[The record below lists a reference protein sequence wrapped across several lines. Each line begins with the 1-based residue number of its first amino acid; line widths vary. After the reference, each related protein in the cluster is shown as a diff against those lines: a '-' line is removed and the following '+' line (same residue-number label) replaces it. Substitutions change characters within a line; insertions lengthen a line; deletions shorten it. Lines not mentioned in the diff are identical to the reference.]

1 MRLGRGLPRSPG
13 RAAAAAAA
21 ATTPLLPRGGRSV
34 LDGLKILLAEDNPTN
49 QMVAVQMLEALG
61 AGVTVAAD
69 GVEALAI
76 VERDAFDILLIDI
89 EMPRKNGIDVIR
101 TLRGSGGRNAG
112 LPMIALTAY
121 VMREHR
127 QAIDAAGA
135 DGVIAKPIISIA
147 EFGRQLLELC
157 DRRRPAAVPPQ
168 GRDAG
173 RAPADPAL
181 ALAVR
186 PTVNMATLAMLRE
199 AVGIEALAEILE
211 KAEADLLDAGAQISQ
226 GVASGNPDAV
236 RRGLHILT
244 GLAGTV
250 GAERLEAVARACQ
263 DAIQADDQRAVV
275 TLIHSLPPEIS
286 AALGGLGTARVR

>member
-1 MRLGRGLPRSPG
+1 MLE
-13 RAAAAAAA
+13 
-21 ATTPLLPRGGRSV
+21 
-34 LDGLKILLAEDNPTN
+34 GLKILLAEDNPTN

-101 TLRGSGGRNAG
+101 TLRASGGRNAG

-147 EFGRQLLELC
+147 EFGRQLLDLC
-157 DRRRPAAVPPQ
+157 GPRRRAAGPLQ
-168 GRDAG
+168 GRDAS
-173 RAPADPAL
+173 RASADPDAQHGSTAGGPVSAL
-181 ALAVR
+181 AAR
-186 PTVNMATLAMLRE
+186 PTMNMATLAMLRE

-226 GVASGNPDAV
+226 GFASGNPDAV

-250 GAERLEAVARACQ
+250 GAERLEAAARACQ
-263 DAIQADDQRAVV
+263 DAAQADDQRAAE
-275 TLIHSLPPEIS
+275 TFIQSLSAEIT
-286 AALGGLGTARVR
+286 AALAGLGAARAG